1 MNWVKYKNGNYTVS
15 IDLDSG
21 TKIREN
27 DLDFFKADTIESAD
41 VKITNFCDGT
51 NCAYCH
57 ENSGPWGKHANLK
70 DEIAFLENLHPYAEL
85 AIGGGNPLSHPDL
98 EYFLEYC
105 KEKKFISSMTV
116 NQIHFEKEFDRIKK
130 LVDNKLIYGLGISL
144 MKITP
149 GFIEKVKQIKTAV
162 IHVINGIVT
171 VDQLKLLSKNGLKI
185 LILGYKEVRRGIANY
200 AQNKQRIDFTKT
212 ELYNKLSDIIDEHW
226 FKVVSFDN
234 LALKQLDVQR
244 LLSKEEWDEFYMGD
258 DGLEGEGSSASMFID
273 LVEKKFAK
281 NSCSMDRFDLLD
293 TVEEMYSKL
302 YNRA

>member
-27 DLDFFKADTIESAD
+27 DLDFFKADTIESMD
-41 VKITNFCDGT
+41 IKITNFCDMG
-51 NCAYCH
+51 CPQCH
-57 ENSGPWGKHANLK
+57 ENSTLDGKHANLK

-149 GFIEKVKQIKTAV
+149 DFIEKVKQIKTAV

-171 VDQLKLLSKNGLKI
+171 VDQLKLLSKNNLKI
-185 LILGYKEVRRGIANY
+185 LEEY
-200 AQNKQRIDFTKT
+200 ADLLISHA
-212 ELYNKLSDIIDEHW
+212 EIDESRRDYLQ
-226 FKVVSFDN
+226 K
-234 LALKQLDVQR
+234 LTTYIQLKKHLNS
-244 LLSKEEWDEFYMGD
+244 LKNIASKY
-258 DGLEGEGSSASMFID
+258 
-273 LVEKKFAK
+273 K
-281 NSCSMDRFDLLD
+281 
-293 TVEEMYSKL
+293 
-302 YNRA
+302 